1 MIRRKSA
8 ALLESPP
15 LLNSVVWTLS
25 WATVQ
30 RAYSNGDKEMR
41 FGRFDPK
48 DAHSGS
54 PADPNS
60 GAGSL
65 AAATAQ

>member
-1 MIRRKSA
+1 MGDGA
-8 ALLESPP
+8 ES
-15 LLNSVVWTLS
+15 L
-25 WATVQ
+25 
-30 RAYSNGDKEMR
+30 SNGDKEMR

-48 DAHSGS
+48 DAHNGS

-60 GAGSL
+60 GAESL